1 MRRGHGSRFERIKDG
16 IRGWVV
22 RIFRIWSIFGL
33 ESHWRSI
40 LRVVAKDSNHRRWDE
55 FPESPDEEPDRR
67 SITFSRTTDKKPLT
81 DIEFVE
87 RRVGE
92 EGISPD
98 QDDVEITT
106 DWQPRLTSEERR
118 FEIFELHADL
128 RGCPRSIRKAVD
140 RLRRRG
146 EKRLNIT
153 EELRRDRRSLAGR
166 KLQTAI
172 RAKIAS
178 AFMRGVPDG
187 AALWL
192 TIDIAAIPSLA
203 VWQKA
208 GGMSARELKDQA
220 IRLFN
225 DALVEVGAV
234 HVLNEGYFEVAKVKN
249 LDLVNPRRAQFVK
262 SYARTQWPAS
272 IVLSEE
278 IGSIFVPHFHK
289 IVVLLDAEGNPI
301 DVETF
306 KRALKKRFPAL
317 RAIHIRPA
325 DGGHDAAGGK
335 LLPAS
340 VEKAMRY
347 AAKRTTSFD
356 DDEIAEQQR
365 WYDALEPEDL
375 WTSGWTSSANVR
387 PMSVPIMRRSL
398 LGWQKLR
405 DALVQ
410 FEIGCGWSGPKIVK
424 PVQQA
429 QRPASNVIRLSD
441 HRRMDRV
448 AQPSMIFIPVNNNA
462 PPVGARAGPHRR
474 AA

>member
-1 MRRGHGSRFERIKDG
+1 MRHVHGSTFRRITDD
-16 IRGWVV
+16 IRD
-22 RIFRIWSIFGL
+22 RIVSFWRIWSIL
-33 ESHWRSI
+33 WTQTRPRSI
-40 LRVVAKDSNHRRWDE
+40 ARVVAKDSNHKRWDE
-55 FPESPDEEPDRR
+55 FDEESLEPR
-67 SITFSRTTDKKPLT
+67 SVIVSHTTDKKALT
-81 DIEFVE
+81 DIEFKE

-98 QDDVEITT
+98 LDDVEITT
-106 DWQPRLTSEERR
+106 DWQPRLTGEERR
-118 FEIFELHADL
+118 FEIFELYPDL
-128 RGCPRSIRKAVD
+128 RGCPRSIRRAVD

-146 EKRLNIT
+146 QKSLNIT

-172 RAKIAS
+172 RAMIAS
-178 AFMRGVPDG
+178 ASMRGVPDG

-203 VWQKA
+203 IWEKA

-234 HVLNEGYFEVAKVKN
+234 FVLNEGYFELAKVKN

-262 SYARTQWPAS
+262 SYASTEWPAS

-325 DGGHDAAGGK
+325 DGGHDAAGQRM
-335 LLPAS
+335 LPAS
-340 VEKAMRY
+340 VERAIRY
-347 AAKRTTSFD
+347 AAKRTSSFD

-375 WTSGWTSSANVR
+375 WTSGWTSRVNVR
-387 PMSVPIMRRSL
+387 PMSVPIIRASL
-398 LGWQKLR
+398 LGRQKLG
-405 DALVQ
+405 DALVN
-410 FEIGCGWSGPKIVK
+410 FEIGRGWSGPKAAK

-441 HRRMDRV
+441 YRHLDR
-448 AQPSMIFIPVNNNA
+448 ATQPSMVFIPANDNGL
-462 PPVGARAGPHRR
+462 PVGARAGPRRR